1 MKNQTKKLALL
12 LLMLCMILA
21 ATISIPNVQAAS
33 KVKLNK
39 TSVTLQKGKSI
50 TLKLKS
56 VKKNKVKWS
65 SNKKKV
71 ASVTQKGKVTGRRVG
86 TAKITAKVG
95 TKKYSCK
102 VKVIKKQEETPQPQ
116 ETDNTWEVM
125 EVRTIGDYKY
135 RMDYDGNSIWIIGYN
150 GTNPNVIIPSEVEG
164 YPVKVVTGDVFRN
177 NTTIVSVIIPD
188 GIVRIGNIC
197 LNCPNLTSVV
207 VPASVTEIEGAFFEC
222 PNLVVSVYTGS
233 YAVTYMY
240 SNYIDYKIVGT
251 DKIIHPGS
259 VIKY

>member
-12 LLMLCMILA
+12 LLMLCIILA

-50 TLKLKS
+50 TLKLKG

-116 ETDNTWEVM
+116 ETDNTWEVS
-125 EVRTIGDYKY
+125 EIKTFGDFEY
-135 RMDYDGNSIWIIGYN
+135 RMDYDGNSIQFYKYN
-150 GTNPNVIIPSEVEG
+150 GTDPNVVIPSEVEG
-164 YPVKVVTGDVFRN
+164 HPVKFISDNVFRDS
-177 NTTIVSVIIPD
+177 TTIVSVIIPD
-188 GIVRIGNIC
+188 TIIQIGSGVC
-197 LNCPNLTSVV
+197 KNCPNLTSVV
-207 VPASVTEIEGAFFEC
+207 IPASVTKIYNGSFREC
-222 PNLVVSVYTGS
+222 PKLTVLVYGHS
-233 YAVTYMY
+233 YAITYMFD
-240 SNYIDYKIVGT
+240 NYIKYK
-251 DKIIHPGS
+251 KIE
-259 VIKY
+259 